1 MIAEEILGTKLT
13 HAMQRVL
20 TKYCVVKLY
29 HYENSLPEI
38 IEIGENSGFRG
49 ICNKFNLMLVKITYM
64 HL

>member
-49 ICNKFNLMLVKITYM
+49 ICSM
-64 HL
+64 